1 MNKRIRADV
10 ASRSSVRS
18 GAPLTGRRFYGLRSI
33 IESPPTDAPVSQLGA
48 ARGKPLTALLPD
60 VAERIR
66 DQAERNAFAVAANA
80 IREEEK
86 ARVAR
91 ELHDELAQSLTALK
105 MDTIWVRDHAAAAPE
120 ALAAR
125 LTDMLEVLDRTVAA
139 TRRIAADL
147 RPMLLDD
154 LGLVPAIEWL
164 VGNFIQRCGVAC
176 KLCVDEELELPE
188 PYATAVFRIV
198 QESLANVAKHAGAS
212 EVTVAIGKVAH
223 AVTLTVRDNGCGFS
237 KSVPRKPQSL
247 GLMGLRE
254 RAELL
259 GGRVAID
266 SAPGQGTCVEAHI
279 PLLQA
284 RGAK

>member
-1 MNKRIRADV
+1 MDKQIRVDV
-10 ASRSSVRS
+10 RSRSSTRK
-18 GAPLTGRRFYGLRSI
+18 GALTAGQRFYGPRRTSEAFPTGASI
-33 IESPPTDAPVSQLGA
+33 SQFSEADRKLF
-48 ARGKPLTALLPD
+48 TVLLPD

-66 DQAERNAFAVAANA
+66 DQAERMAFAVAVNA
-80 IREEEK
+80 ALEEEK

-105 MDTIWVRDHAAAAPE
+105 MDTIWVRDNAAAPE
-120 ALAAR
+120 TLSAK
-125 LTDMLEVLDRTVAA
+125 LTDMLEVLDTTIAA

-164 VGNFIQRCGVAC
+164 VGHFTQRCSVAC
-176 KLCVDEELELPE
+176 KLSADEALELQE

-198 QESLANVAKHAGAS
+198 QESLANVAKHAGAT
-212 EVTVAIGKVAH
+212 EVAVTIDKVPR

-237 KSVPRKPQSL
+237 TTAPRKRQSL

-279 PLLQA
+279 PLPEA
-284 RGAK
+284 GVPE